1 MAPYSTEMEFP
12 TAVLVV
18 NSCGLVLSFFAV
30 VLRFWARYIRRFKI
44 RLSDYMIVASWLFA
58 FGLVMSENYCITLGG
73 IGQKMSNVTPEQL
86 LFATKQFMV
95 VDVCGSLSV
104 ALVKI
109 SILDFLLSVFSTKD
123 KFRIAAYI
131 LMAITAGYGLSF
143 LIVSLAGCMPFQAN
157 WDKLSYP
164 DYHCINTSHFY
175 VAQAA
180 IGVTLDCLILF
191 LPVPVVWNLSLK
203 TSKKIGLTF
212 LFTIGILICV
222 ISMTR
227 LVYNTREE
235 WMLAHFTEYGGIACL
250 LGALEANLSIICACL
265 PLIQPLFIPRRET
278 KSTISSNEGRLKG
291 LYNSFSSRYLK
302 GAPGS
307 VKLDSITDR
316 RETLVEEDLENARL
330 HRQVD
335 KLYPLNSIATRMS
348 LSEDAAWMHQA
359 GVSFAQVDSSN
370 SKSGDETLEMAK
382 LGEKVEPY
390 SAINVTKS
398 WNVN

>member
-1 MAPYSTEMEFP
+1 MAPYSTDMEFP

-18 NSCGLVLSFFAV
+18 NSCGLALSFFAL
-30 VLRFWARYIRRFKI
+30 VLRFWARYVRRSKV
-44 RLSDYMIVASWLFA
+44 RLSDYMIIASWLFA
-58 FGLVMSENYCITLGG
+58 FGLVVSENYCITVGG
-73 IGQKMSNVTPEQL
+73 IGQKMSTVTAEQL
-86 LFATKQFMV
+86 LFSTKQFTV
-95 VDVCGSLSV
+95 VDVCGSLAV

-109 SILDFLLSVFSTKD
+109 SILDFLLSVFSTHD
-123 KFRIAAYI
+123 RFRIAAYV
-131 LMAITAGYGLSF
+131 LMGITAGYGLSF
-143 LIVSLAGCMPFQAN
+143 LIVSLAGCRPFQAN
-157 WDKLSYP
+157 WDKVSYP
-164 DYHCINTSHFY
+164 DYQCINTSHFY

-191 LPVPVVWNLSLK
+191 LPVPVVWTLSLK

-265 PLIQPLFIPRRET
+265 PLINSLFTSPEGV
-278 KSTISSNEGRLKG
+278 KST
-291 LYNSFSSRYLK
+291 
-302 GAPGS
+302 A
-307 VKLDSITDR
+307 DR
-316 RETLVEEDLENARL
+316 RETSAEDDLESARL

-335 KLYPLNSIATRMS
+335 KLYPLNSMTTRTS
-348 LSEDAAWMHQA
+348 QSEDPAWMRQTSI
-359 GVSFAQVDSSN
+359 SFAQVDSN
-370 SKSGDETLEMAK
+370 NFKTGDEVVEMGR

-390 SAINVTKS
+390 STINVTRS
-398 WNVN
+398 WKVN